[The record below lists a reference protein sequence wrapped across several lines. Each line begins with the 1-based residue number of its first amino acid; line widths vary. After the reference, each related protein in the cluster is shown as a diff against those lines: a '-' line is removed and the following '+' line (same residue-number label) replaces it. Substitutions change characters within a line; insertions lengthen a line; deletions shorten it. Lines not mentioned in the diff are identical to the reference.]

1 MQWMKTLKSGIQNGI
16 CSLLAK
22 KKKKTKTQKPEIQ
35 ENLLQY
41 SAERTYDTLWKQQA
55 GGTINMKSISLRKLE
70 CLSNEYNY
78 RESVIKNPPKS
89 ERNLA
94 KWKPLRPNDTL

>member
-1 MQWMKTLKSGIQNGI
+1 
-16 CSLLAK
+16 
-22 KKKKTKTQKPEIQ
+22 
-35 ENLLQY
+35 
-41 SAERTYDTLWKQQA
+41 
-55 GGTINMKSISLRKLE
+55 MKSISLRKLE

-78 RESVIKNPPKS
+78 RESVIKNPPES

>member
-1 MQWMKTLKSGIQNGI
+1 
-16 CSLLAK
+16 
-22 KKKKTKTQKPEIQ
+22 
-35 ENLLQY
+35 
-41 SAERTYDTLWKQQA
+41 
-55 GGTINMKSISLRKLE
+55 MKSISLRKLE

-78 RESVIKNPPKS
+78 SESVIKNPQKS